1 MVIFITQYEED
12 GKIMAGPYIV
22 AEDYADANKQAERYR
37 VELVGELINMIPL
50 DFYEADR
57 LGH

>member
-37 VELVGELINMIPL
+37 VELVGELITITEVL
-50 DFYEADR
+50 
-57 LGH
+57 

>member
-22 AEDYADANKQAERYR
+22 AEDYADANKQAERFK

-50 DFYEADR
+50 EYFEEDR
-57 LGH
+57 LVH

>member
-12 GKIMAGPYIV
+12 GKVFAGPYIV
-22 AEDYADANKQAERYR
+22 AENIADANKQAERFQ

-50 DFYEADR
+50 EYFEEDR
-57 LGH
+57 MVH

>member
-1 MVIFITQYEED
+1 
-12 GKIMAGPYIV
+12 MAGPYIV

-50 DFYEADR
+50 EYFEEDR
-57 LGH
+57 LVH